1 MMAKKRIHILL
12 AALESYRPEQ
22 TVPAGLMSNI
32 DDLLR
37 EICNFSE
44 NRGLRESLLQ
54 LRNRLEVPLNVVDL
68 RKVLNDLETTLEQY
82 PHGLVSEDSAMFED
96 AWRFERI
103 ERELVSLKETD
114 PGLEKKVSDLEEE
127 VRKLRTAS
135 MSADRTEKEQKDMLK
150 EYREAS
156 RKVFVIMPFEKEF
169 SDVWVGAIYRACTT
183 EKFAC
188 LKIDQVSLS
197 TWITDDIKQYIE
209 AADVVIADIS
219 GSNPN
224 VMFELGWAL
233 AKGKSPIVIRNQ
245 DTPNPVP
252 FDVRDIRYIS
262 YMNSWS
268 GIETLSRNISKFL
281 KSTSAV
287 LNSKSEPR
295 KKQE

>member
-1 MMAKKRIHILL
+1 L
-12 AALESYRPEQ
+12 A
-22 TVPAGLMSNI
+22 N
-32 DDLLR
+32 
-37 EICNFSE
+37 
-44 NRGLRESLLQ
+44 
-54 LRNRLEVPLNVVDL
+54 
-68 RKVLNDLETTLEQY
+68 
-82 PHGLVSEDSAMFED
+82 
-96 AWRFERI
+96 
-103 ERELVSLKETD
+103 LKETN

-135 MSADRTEKEQKDMLK
+135 MSADKTEKEQKDMLK

-169 SDVWVGAIYRACTT
+169 NDVWIGAIYRACTT
-183 EKFAC
+183 EKFGC

-252 FDVRDIRYIS
+252 FDIKDIRYIS

-268 GIETLSRNISKFL
+268 GIETLCGDISRFL

-287 LNSKSEPR
+287 LNSKNEQR